1 MLLSIKMSKERF
13 KLNDCSFVSDA
24 TAAVV
29 DAVAAAVVAAAA
41 VVVAVDAVVAAA
53 ADAEARPRPAKQ
65 QMFFTLNQSCE
76 DL

>member
-29 DAVAAAVVAAAA
+29 DAVAVVVVVAAAA
-41 VVVAVDAVVAAA
+41 VVVAVVAAT